1 MMWTVI
7 YHNEADLTISA
18 VEFNG
23 PMDAHA
29 AMLAVSKTIDGA
41 VVAMV
46 KGLHKV
52 WEPEQGWLNDN
63 TPPCRTDTQGYDLY
77 EV

>member
-1 MMWTVI
+1 MWTVI
-7 YHNEADLTISA
+7 YHNEADLSISA

-23 PMDAHA
+23 PIDARA
-29 AMLAVSKTIDGA
+29 AMAEVSKQIDGA
-41 VVAMV
+41 VIAMV

-52 WEPEQGWLNDN
+52 WEPENGWLNDEGL
-63 TPPCRTDTQGYDLY
+63 TQRTDTQQYDLY

>member
-1 MMWTVI
+1 MWTVI
-7 YHNEADLTISA
+7 YHSDDDLSIS
-18 VEFNG
+18 VEEFNG
-23 PMDAHA
+23 PIDAHE
-29 AMLAVSKTIDGA
+29 AMIEVTKKIDGA
-41 VVAMV
+41 VIAMV

-63 TPPCRTDTQGYDLY
+63 TPACRTDAQAHDLY

>member
-7 YHNEADLTISA
+7 YHNEVDLSISA
-18 VEFNG
+18 LEFNG
-23 PMDAHA
+23 PIDAQA
-29 AMLAVSKTIDGA
+29 AMIEVTKQIDGA
-41 VVAMV
+41 VIAMV

-63 TPPCRTDTQGYDLY
+63 THLCRTDTQQYDLY

>member
-7 YHNEADLTISA
+7 YHNEDDLSIST

-23 PMDAHA
+23 PIDAHE
-29 AMLAVSKTIDGA
+29 AMIEVTKQIDGA
-41 VVAMV
+41 VIAMV

-63 TPPCRTDTQGYDLY
+63 TPPCRTDTQEYDLY

>member
-7 YHNEADLTISA
+7 YHNEADLSISA

-23 PMDAHA
+23 PIDARA
-29 AMLAVSKTIDGA
+29 AMTEVSKQIDGA
-41 VVAMV
+41 VIAMV

-52 WEPEQGWLNDN
+52 WEPENGWLNDEGL
-63 TPPCRTDTQGYDLY
+63 TQRTDTQQYDLY